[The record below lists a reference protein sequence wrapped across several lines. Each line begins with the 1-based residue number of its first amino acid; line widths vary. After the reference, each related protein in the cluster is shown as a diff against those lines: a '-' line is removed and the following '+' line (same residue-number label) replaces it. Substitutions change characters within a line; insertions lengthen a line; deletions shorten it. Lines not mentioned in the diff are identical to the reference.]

1 MLFKLINWIII
12 FRLIFELIKYVDFKF
27 YVYKHINK

>member
-12 FRLIFELIKYVDFKF
+12 FRLIFELIKYVDFKL